1 VSRYVVCY
9 DISSNS
15 ARTKV
20 MKRLRNRG
28 FHAQLSFFELSAS
41 SSEEVRN
48 SVTDLLDPADR
59 FAVIRLNPRGKI
71 KRLGSLLE
79 GMEWVL

>member
-1 VSRYVVCY
+1 MKRYVVCY

-15 ARTKV
+15 ARVRV
-20 MKRLRNRG
+20 MKKLKDQG
-28 FHAQLSFFELSAS
+28 FHSQFSFFEVTAR
-41 SSEEVRN
+41 SSEELEK
-48 SVTDLLDPADR
+48 SVNPALEETDR
-59 FAVIRLNPRGKI
+59 FAIIRVSSRGEI